1 MDDFVHEVRPNV
13 RRIGDKD
20 RKKGPV
26 RCVQNVIMAYTTILD
41 RGAYRAKF
49 LSVTFFA
56 LSVKHS

>member
-26 RCVQNVIMAYTTILD
+26 RCVQNVIMAYMYND
-41 RGAYRAKF
+41 PRQGG
-49 LSVTFFA
+49 V
-56 LSVKHS
+56 